1 MEDKIDLFQIQN
13 KNLIKLD
20 KSDSPFTKERELQ
33 NLFEGNLKTLLG
45 VHFLK
50 SEHTITDSQ
59 GQRQRIDTLGIDE
72 NNTPVIIEYKLKA
85 NVNIVSQGISYL
97 SWLMEHKADFQIL
110 VRKKIKEGKLK
121 DESVVD
127 NIEWNAPRL
136 ICVATD
142 FSKHDQN
149 TATAKFIKG
158 CSIELVRYRKFDDL
172 LIIELLT
179 KVSKKS
185 SSPSI
190 SVPTTNATKKR
201 RQITVSES
209 LEKASP
215 ELKELYKKTEDF
227 ITSLGKDISKEVLQY
242 YFAFRRMKNFVC
254 VEIKPRGN
262 KILLY
267 LKINPDSLQLE
278 DEFTRDVRKKGTF
291 GTGDLEV
298 TLKSGDDLERAK
310 KLIQKSYEES

>member
-1 MEDKIDLFQIQN
+1 MEDKIDLFQIRN
-13 KNLIKLD
+13 KNLTKLD
-20 KSDSPFTKERELQ
+20 KSDTPFARERDLQ
-33 NLFEGNLKTLLG
+33 DLFEKNLETLLG

-50 SEHTITDSQ
+50 SEYTTTDD
-59 GQRQRIDTLGIDE
+59 QRIDTLGIDE

-85 NVNIVSQGISYL
+85 NVNVVSQGMSYL
-97 SWLMEHKADFQIL
+97 NWLMEHQADFQIL
-110 VRKKIKEGKLK
+110 VREKIKEGKLK
-121 DESVVD
+121 DKHIVD
-127 NIEWNAPRL
+127 NIQWNAPRL

-185 SSPSI
+185 SPPP
-190 SVPTTNATKKR
+190 VPAPTTNTTKRK
-201 RQITVSES
+201 QITVSES

-215 ELKELYKKTEDF
+215 KLKDLYKDAEDF
-227 ITSLGKDISKEVLQY
+227 ITNLGDDINKEVLQY

-254 VEIKPRGN
+254 VEIKPKRN

-278 DEFTRDVRKKGTF
+278 DEFTRDVRKKGIF

-298 TLKSGDDLERAK
+298 TLKSNNDLERAK
-310 KLIQKSYEES
+310 ELIRKSYEES